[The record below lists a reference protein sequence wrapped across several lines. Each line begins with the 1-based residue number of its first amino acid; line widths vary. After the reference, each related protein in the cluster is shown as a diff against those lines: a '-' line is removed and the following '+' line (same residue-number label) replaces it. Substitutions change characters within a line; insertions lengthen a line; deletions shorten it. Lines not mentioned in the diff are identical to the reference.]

1 MIIELDWEKYFQMGS
16 QLPPLEKAKLVKFLK
31 ANIDV
36 FAWNAYDVPR
46 IDLRL
51 ACHKLNVNPEAMQR
65 KQPPQRSSKD
75 RAEAIKT
82 EVNKLKQARAIKE
95 IFYPKWLA
103 NIVVVKK
110 KNEKWQV

>member
-51 ACHKLNVNPEAMQR
+51 ACHKLNVNPETMQR

-75 RAEAIKT
+75 CAEAVKT